1 MSYSKNYYA
10 LRNPTEDKR
19 ILDYNNNMMMKQIA
33 HEKNE
38 LNKRLN
44 KTKANVRFMG
54 NGKSS
59 IDTLISKDMESDKP
73 LGNRVMGSGKIDE
86 CHCMMDK
93 DHKKGKGK
101 KAVKIDDIMNMEEKE
116 MKGKGRA
123 ERMTKKGGMKS
134 INLDLDMLGGMK
146 MKGRG
151 DKDVEMSEEEDDEL
165 SEIFSNMAVK
175 PQETRAERSVK
186 FKNQGD
192 RARQQSRIFKKEEK
206 EEEEKPQKRK
216 TNSPPQKTTKRE
228 KSQTPPPKMKGEG
241 KKKPNKWI
249 EFVNKTRK
257 ETGKSL
263 KDTLKHIKQNNLY
276 KKE

>member
-59 IDTLISKDMESDKP
+59 IDTLIRKDMESDKP
-73 LGNRVMGSGKIDE
+73 LGGRVMGSGKVDE

-93 DHKKGKGK
+93 EHKKGKGK
-101 KAVKIDDIMNMEEKE
+101 KAIKIDDIMDMEEKE

-134 INLDLDMLGGMK
+134 INLDLEGGSVYDDMKRIMSG
-146 MKGRG
+146 KG
-151 DKDVEMSEEEDDEL
+151 K
-165 SEIFSNMAVK
+165 
-175 PQETRAERSVK
+175 AERMT
-186 FKNQGD
+186 
-192 RARQQSRIFKKEEK
+192 KE
-206 EEEEKPQKRK
+206 
-216 TNSPPQKTTKRE
+216 
-228 KSQTPPPKMKGEG
+228 GG
-241 KKKPNKWI
+241 AKKPNKWI